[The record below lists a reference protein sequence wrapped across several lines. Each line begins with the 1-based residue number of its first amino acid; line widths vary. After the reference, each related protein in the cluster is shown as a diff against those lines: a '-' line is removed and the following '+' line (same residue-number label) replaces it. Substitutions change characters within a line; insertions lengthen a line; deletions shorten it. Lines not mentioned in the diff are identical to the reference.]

1 MNYTLK
7 LWLIIPLI
15 LVSLKLNPIAI
26 SSFNL
31 ISKTELTGEL
41 IIFHAG
47 SLSIPI
53 KQIAEAF
60 KKENPNVNIIS
71 EAAGSVE
78 CARKISELNKPC
90 DIMASADY
98 AVIDKIL
105 IPKFA
110 DWNIKFASNEMAIV
124 YTNKSRRSNE
134 ITNKNWYKIMLD
146 DKISI
151 GRADP
156 NSDPCGY
163 RSVLVSKLAEKYY
176 KVNGLSEKLLKKDEN
191 NIRPKETDLLALLE
205 SNTIDYIFIYRSI
218 AEQHKLKYIILPD
231 EINLKNSAFSDLYA
245 SVSVEI
251 NGKKPGEKI
260 TQKGEP
266 MVYGIT
272 IPNNAPNKTVAIA
285 FVKFLLTKEKGL
297 AILNKLGQP
306 SVVPSSTISYDKIP
320 VELKSFAKK

>member
-47 SLSIPI
+47 SLSMPI

-60 KKENPNVNIIS
+60 KKENPKVKIIS

-90 DIMASADY
+90 DVMASADY

-110 DWNIKFASNEMAIV
+110 DWNIKFASNEMAVV
-124 YTNKSRRSNE
+124 YTDKSRRNKE

>member
-1 MNYTLK
+1 MNYLLK
-7 LWLIIPLI
+7 HWLIIPFI
-15 LVSLKLNPIAI
+15 LVSLQLNPIAI
-26 SSFNL
+26 GSFNS
-31 ISKTELTGEL
+31 ISKTNLTGEL

-47 SLSIPI
+47 SLTVPI
-53 KQIAEAF
+53 KEIAEAF
-60 KKENPNVNIIS
+60 KKENPKVNIIS
-71 EAAGSVE
+71 EAAGSIE

-90 DIMASADY
+90 DVMASADY
-98 AVIDKIL
+98 TVIDKIL

-124 YTNKSRRSNE
+124 YTEKSRRSKE

-156 NSDPCGY
+156 NADPCGY
-163 RSVLVSKLAEKYY
+163 RSVIVTKLAEKYY
-176 KVNGLSEKLLKKDEN
+176 KENELSEKLLKKDEN

-205 SNTIDYIFIYRSI
+205 SNTIDYIFLYRSV
-218 AEQHKLKYIILPD
+218 AEQHKLKYILLPD
-231 EINLKNSAFSDLYA
+231 EVNLKNPAFSDLYA
-245 SVSVEI
+245 SVSVDI

-272 IPNNAPNKTVAIA
+272 IPKNAPNKTVAIA
-285 FVKFLLTKEKGL
+285 FVNFLLTKEKGI
-297 AILNKLGQP
+297 AILEKLGQP
-306 SVVPSSTISYDKIP
+306 SVVPSSTTSFDKIP